1 MILLE
6 EAYKIIMDSAF
17 ELNHKKVELSKVLN
31 RILAEDVISDIN
43 MPPFDKSAM
52 DGYACRLEDIKNEL
66 EVIEIIPAGKP
77 PQKIISKNLCS
88 KIMTGAMIPQGADC
102 VIMVEHTE
110 ISPDKKVRFVKET
123 TNKNIAYKSED
134 VKIGDIVLR
143 KGTLIKPQHI
153 AVLASVGC
161 INPIVFK
168 QARVGIIS
176 TGDEIVEP
184 KYKPGLSQIRN
195 SNAFQLIA
203 QVEKM
208 GAIPKYFG
216 IIKDDEQ
223 KSYKSI
229 EKAIKG
235 CDVLLLTGG
244 VSMGDFD
251 FIPKI
256 LDKLKVRQLFQK
268 LAIKPGK
275 PTIFGIRDKKFV
287 FGLPG
292 NPVSSFNIF
301 ELLTKPFIYKM
312 MGFDY
317 KPLNIKMPL
326 GKTYKRKKSDRKSFI
341 PVKIK
346 NGFVFLLEYHG
357 SAHINALSDADGLI
371 AVPIGKTV
379 LNKGDL
385 TDVRQI

>member
-1 MILLE
+1 
-6 EAYKIIMDSAF
+6 MDSAF
-17 ELNHKKVELSKVLN
+17 ELNHKKVKLGRVLN
-31 RILAEDVISDIN
+31 RILAEDVISDTD
-43 MPPFDKSAM
+43 MPPFNKSAM

-77 PQKIISKNLCS
+77 PQKSISKNLCS
-88 KIMTGAMIPQGADC
+88 KIMTGAMLPQGADC

-110 ISPDKKVRFVKET
+110 ITPDKKVLFLKET
-123 TNKNIAYKSED
+123 TKDNIAYKSED
-134 VKIGDIVLR
+134 IKIGDVVLR

-161 INPIVFK
+161 VNPVVFR

-195 SNAFQLIA
+195 SNAYQLIA

-216 IIKDDEQ
+216 ITRDDEQ
-223 KSYKSI
+223 ASYKII
-229 EKAIKG
+229 EKALNG
-235 CDVLLLTGG
+235 SDVLLLTGG

-251 FIPKI
+251 FIPEI
-256 LDKLKVRQLFQK
+256 FDKLKVRQLFQK
-268 LAIKPGK
+268 LAVKPGK

-312 MGFDY
+312 MGYDY

-346 NGFVFLLEYHG
+346 NGLVFPLEYHG

-371 AVPIGKTV
+371 AVPIGKMI
-379 LNKGDL
+379 LDKGDL
-385 TDVRQI
+385 IDVRQI

>member
-1 MILLE
+1 
-6 EAYKIIMDSAF
+6 MDSAF
-17 ELNHKKVELSKVLN
+17 ELNNEKVELGKVLN
-31 RILAEDVISDIN
+31 RILAEEVISDID
-43 MPPFDKSAM
+43 MPPFNKSAM

-77 PQKIISKNLCS
+77 PQKSISKNLCS
-88 KIMTGAMIPQGADC
+88 KIMTGAMLPQGADC

-110 ISPDKKVRFVKET
+110 ITPDKKVLFLKET
-123 TNKNIAYKSED
+123 TKDNIAYKSED
-134 VKIGDIVLR
+134 IKIGDVVLR

-161 INPIVFK
+161 VNPVVFR

-184 KYKPGLSQIRN
+184 KYKPDLSQIRN
-195 SNAFQLIA
+195 SNAYQLIA

-216 IIKDDEQ
+216 ITGDDKQ
-223 KSYKSI
+223 ASYKI
-229 EKAIKG
+229 IKKALNGSDI
-235 CDVLLLTGG
+235 LLLTGG

-251 FIPKI
+251 FIPEI
-256 LDKLKVRQLFQK
+256 FDKLKVRQLFQK

-275 PTIFGIRDKKFV
+275 PTIFGIRNKKFV

-312 MGFDY
+312 MGYDY
-317 KPLNIKMPL
+317 KPLNIKMPM
-326 GKTYKRKKSDRKSFI
+326 GKTYERKKSDRKSFI

-346 NGFVFLLEYHG
+346 NGLVFPLEYHG

-371 AVPIGKTV
+371 SVPIGKTI

-385 TDVRQI
+385 IDVRQI

>member
-6 EAYKIIMDSAF
+6 EAYKIIMDSSF
-17 ELNHKKVELSKVLN
+17 ELNHEKVEIGKVLN
-31 RILAEDVISDIN
+31 RILAEDILSDLD

-77 PQKIISKNLCS
+77 PQKSISKNLCS
-88 KIMTGAMIPQGADC
+88 KIMTGAMLPQGADC

-110 ISPDKKVRFVKET
+110 ITPDKKVRFVKET

-134 VKIGDIVLR
+134 IKIGDVVLK

-161 INPIVFK
+161 VNPILFR

-176 TGDEIVEP
+176 TGNEIVEP

-195 SNAFQLIA
+195 SNAYQLIA

-216 IIKDDEQ
+216 ITRDDEQ
-223 KSYKSI
+223 ASYEII
-229 EKAIKG
+229 EKGLKG
-235 CDVLLLTGG
+235 TDVLLLTGG
-244 VSMGDFD
+244 ISRGDFD
-251 FIPKI
+251 FIPEI

-301 ELLTKPFIYKM
+301 ELLTKPFIYKL
-312 MGFDY
+312 MGYDY

-346 NGFVFLLEYHG
+346 NDLVFPLEYHG

-371 AVPIGKTV
+371 AVPIGKTI

-385 TDVRQI
+385 IDVRQI